1 MNMYTDIISAK
12 ESLFPEAIRHFS
24 DEIARLRTG
33 RATPS
38 LVDHLL
44 VDYYNTKT
52 PIRQMANV
60 TAPEPRL
67 IVIQPWDRGAIV
79 MVESAI
85 RESDLGLNPS
95 NDGQV
100 IRIALPPL
108 TEERRHDLVKTL
120 NRFAE
125 EARIAVRTVREDIW
139 KAIQDEERSGAMSE
153 DDKFRGKESLQEV
166 VERYNKEIESVREK
180 KEHEIL
186 TV

>member
-1 MNMYTDIISAK
+1 MYQDIINSK
-12 ESLFPEAIRHFS
+12 EAFFQEALRHFS
-24 DEIARLRTG
+24 DEIAKLRTG

-67 IVIQPWDRGAIV
+67 IVVQPWDRGALV

-100 IRIALPPL
+100 IRVAIPSL

-125 EARIAVRTVREDIW
+125 EARIAVRTIREDIW
-139 KAIQDEERSGAMSE
+139 KAIQDEERLGVMSE

-166 VERYNKEIESVREK
+166 VEHYNKEIETVREK
-180 KEHEIL
+180 KEREIL